1 LEEQL
6 YARHPRPPELKAPL
20 LSTTYYCVNVTRTLT
35 RIIIPRRKAGMDLC
49 LVILCEDSCTVR
61 SHGPASG
68 EGNKTTHERGG
79 SSERGRKARRVH
91 HETALST
98 VSTSVGRDARGGPLL
113 HRQTNDLAEFG
124 SPFRYRRRTPA
135 LPPPSRPRRTAAPV
149 AARRRPTE
157 PSDCCAARIGGGGGS
172 NGGGVGEM
180 TDPSPLL
187 RPHWML
193 RRDATHGAEVER
205 STGLPAPLVARLD
218 ATASVRP
225 AYYQLNRPLVLPLIF
240 ILQDVEDCHIAGT

>member
-1 LEEQL
+1 
-6 YARHPRPPELKAPL
+6 
-20 LSTTYYCVNVTRTLT
+20 
-35 RIIIPRRKAGMDLC
+35 
-49 LVILCEDSCTVR
+49 
-61 SHGPASG
+61 
-68 EGNKTTHERGG
+68 
-79 SSERGRKARRVH
+79 
-91 HETALST
+91 
-98 VSTSVGRDARGGPLL
+98 
-113 HRQTNDLAEFG
+113 
-124 SPFRYRRRTPA
+124 
-135 LPPPSRPRRTAAPV
+135 
-149 AARRRPTE
+149 
-157 PSDCCAARIGGGGGS
+157 
-172 NGGGVGEM
+172 M